1 MTKADAT
8 GTEVSL
14 DEQPQRVVTLSPSAA
29 QIMWEIG
36 AKDKVVGV
44 TQYANYLEEADKKAN
59 VSGTGQS
66 FVNIEKVVS
75 LEPDLVLAPST
86 VPRETVKKLRD
97 AGVTVYAYRSSTSI
111 EDVYRDTT
119 VTGTLV
125 GECDG
130 AEKTVS
136 WMKDR
141 IGTVRQAVEG
151 EQRPD
156 VLYLFYGYTSGEG
169 TFINEII
176 RTAGGNNVA
185 TKVGVSGYKQIS
197 KEVVVK
203 QDPDW
208 IILNEQDPAVPE
220 EAGYRNLTAV
230 RENQTI
236 VVPIEYMNQPAPRVV
251 YAITNLTKRFHPD
264 AYAAAN
270 ATTAETTTKTTISPV
285 ENEETTKSEGQAGF
299 SVTSA
304 VVGMVGALLCI
315 RRWR

>member
-1 MTKADAT
+1 M
-8 GTEVSL
+8 
-14 DEQPQRVVTLSPSAA
+14 
-29 QIMWEIG
+29 
-36 AKDKVVGV
+36 
-44 TQYANYLEEADKKAN
+44 
-59 VSGTGQS
+59 
-66 FVNIEKVVS
+66 
-75 LEPDLVLAPST
+75 
-86 VPRETVKKLRD
+86 KKLRD